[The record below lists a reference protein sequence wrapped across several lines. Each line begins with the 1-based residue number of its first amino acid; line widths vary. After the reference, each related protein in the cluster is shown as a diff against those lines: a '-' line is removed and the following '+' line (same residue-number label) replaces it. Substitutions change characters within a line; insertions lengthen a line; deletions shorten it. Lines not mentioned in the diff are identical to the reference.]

1 MKKQLFILGALV
13 LGFVTSS
20 CNSDDDVGNGN
31 LSQQQESLKIL
42 SFEFLASNND
52 NLQEDV
58 IATIDEANKTITAV
72 LPASTSLTFLEPTI
86 KVSEGARIFPG
97 EGFPENFTQPVEYK
111 VTGDGFSE
119 STYTVTAILEDNNE
133 SKIIRFDFDVDRNPS
148 ANLNE
153 DVFGIIEDNTITI
166 EFPSEA
172 NISALIP
179 TIELSSG
186 ATINPGTDIT
196 QDFTNGLTY
205 TVTAQD
211 GVTKTEYS
219 VETYKDAI
227 SKVTFTINGEE
238 YNATINGQD
247 VSLELPT
254 GTDLDNL
261 TPIIETSN
269 GITVSPVSG
278 QAQNFN
284 ELLIYTITRNDGTTQ
299 EYRFDI
305 YIEDSPRSDR
315 AVLVEFYKANFK
327 LDNLNLPVEYLRNW
341 DLNATEIDNWSGV
354 TLNSSGR
361 VVSFSIAAAAL
372 VTVYELPESIG
383 KLSMLESLSIISS
396 KLSELPDGI
405 NTLSNL
411 SFLILIDNRL
421 TSLPSTLD
429 GLNQLTL
436 LDLGQNNIQTIQ
448 VGVYRQLINLVSLRL
463 NDNNISEIPRAL
475 GDLRTSNLGTLDLR
489 GNPVTNI
496 PKEVCELF
504 DNPDNLRLDEDDI
517 CEE

>member
-20 CNSDDDVGNGN
+20 CNSDDDLGNSN

-58 IATIDEANKTITAV
+58 VAVIDESKKTITAV
-72 LPASTSLTFLEPTI
+72 LPANTSLTFLEPTI

-97 EGFPENFTQPVEYK
+97 EGFPENFTTPVEYK
-111 VTGDGFSE
+111 VTGDSFGE

-133 SKIIRFDFDVDRNPS
+133 SKIIKFGFDKDKNPS
-148 ANLNE
+148 ANLSG
-153 DVFGIIEDNTITI
+153 DVSGIIEGNAITI
-166 EFPSEA
+166 EFPAEV

-186 ATINPGTDIT
+186 ATINPGPEMV
-196 QDFTNGLTY
+196 QNFTNPLTY

-219 VETYKDAI
+219 IESYKDAI
-227 SKVTFTINGEE
+227 SKVTFTVDGKE
-238 YNATINGQD
+238 YNASINGQD
-247 VSLELPT
+247 VSLELPA
-254 GTDLDNL
+254 GTTLNSL
-261 TPIIETSN
+261 IPIIETSN
-269 GITVSPVSG
+269 GITVSPTSG
-278 QAQNFN
+278 EAQDFN
-284 ELLIYTITRNDGTTQ
+284 ELLVYTITRNDGTTQ
-299 EYRFDI
+299 EYRFDV

-315 AVLVEFYKANFK
+315 AVLVEFYKANYK

-354 TLNSSGR
+354 TLNGSGR
-361 VVSFSIAAAAL
+361 VVSFSIAAAAI
-372 VTVYELPESIG
+372 VTVYELPPSIG
-383 KLSMLESLSIISS
+383 KLSMLQSLSIISS
-396 KLSELPDGI
+396 KLSQLPDEI
-405 NTLSNL
+405 NNL
-411 SFLILIDNRL
+411 HNLMFLTLIDNRL
-421 TSLPSTLD
+421 TSLPIKLD
-429 GLNQLTL
+429 EIDQLVV
-436 LDLGQNNIQTIQ
+436 LDLGQNDIQTIQ
-448 VGVYRQLINLVSLRL
+448 VDVLRQLVGLTSLRL